1 MSNPQQRPDQDG
13 DAYSER
19 ITVLGRITPALL
31 EPHVGKHVQALT
43 LGSGVAGHLERIEGD
58 NAVIINGWGT
68 TRLPIAGRWWLLH
81 PGLFTL
87 GGKPVG
93 SAAQPGPPAVAE
105 DR

>member
-1 MSNPQQRPDQDG
+1 MSNPQLEA

-19 ITVLGRITPALL
+19 LTVLGRISPALL

-43 LGSGVAGHLERIEGD
+43 LGSGVAGQLERIEGD
-58 NAVIINGWGT
+58 NAVITNGWGT

-81 PGLFTL
+81 PGPFTL

-93 SAAQPGPPAVAE
+93 SDTQPDPPPVAE